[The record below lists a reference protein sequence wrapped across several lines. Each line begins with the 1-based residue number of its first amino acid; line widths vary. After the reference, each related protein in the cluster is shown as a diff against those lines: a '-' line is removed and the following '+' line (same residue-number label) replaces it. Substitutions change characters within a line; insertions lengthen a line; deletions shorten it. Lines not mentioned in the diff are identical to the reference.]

1 MKSAQSLCRMLER
14 VEQGDEEADALEVG
28 ATGDALVGAV
38 DAAVAFVIVDHKG
51 GEADALVANALVVGG
66 IGCTNHG
73 RGHDAHRL
81 LAHRRRSVFLRLSK
95 LEVNGLIERSRNPK
109 DRRQLTIRLTETGR
123 ENARIDQAARIRF
136 RERAFSAL

>member
-1 MKSAQSLCRMLER
+1 MKSAQSPCRILER

-66 IGCTNHG
+66 FGCTNHG

-81 LAHRRRSVFLRLSK
+81 LTHRRRSGVFTDFGTPCLSFK
-95 LEVNGLIERSRNPK
+95 AKYQGQIYAPSSNLL
-109 DRRQLTIRLTETGR
+109 
-123 ENARIDQAARIRF
+123 QA
-136 RERAFSAL
+136 

>member
-1 MKSAQSLCRMLER
+1 MTVFVSLPMKSAQSLCRMLER

-73 RGHDAHRL
+73 RGDNRQRL
-81 LAHRRRSVFLRLSK
+81 
-95 LEVNGLIERSRNPK
+95 G
-109 DRRQLTIRLTETGR
+109 
-123 ENARIDQAARIRF
+123 
-136 RERAFSAL
+136 